1 MFEKIN
7 YVGLMININMIKKK
21 TKNNSFQNNK
31 KPLYFKTYL
40 FVNLYIFKRNLD
52 IYKKYIKRHINI
64 T

>member
-1 MFEKIN
+1 
-7 YVGLMININMIKKK
+7 MININMIKKK
-21 TKNNSFQNNK
+21 TKKNSFQNNK